1 MTSQNTPTS
10 AADQDEAVDEEG
22 RVGGEAEAAV
32 DDVLEVGD
40 VVSVATC
47 AVLRRIGWSRELLL
61 KRRSSQFKPVQTNH
75 MTNLVL
81 KCTNRVGEASWL
93 AVEEQPKATR
103 AASRADQPR

>member
-61 KRRSSQFKPVQTNH
+61 KHHSIQFKPVH
-75 MTNLVL
+75 
-81 KCTNRVGEASWL
+81 TNR
-93 AVEEQPKATR
+93 T
-103 AASRADQPR
+103 